1 LDRQD
6 RPEALVRPMNQES
19 IEAAFKEWWK
29 DSYGRLPAPH
39 AVMTHVAFGEHLLRL
54 LELMREA

>member
-1 LDRQD
+1 
-6 RPEALVRPMNQES
+6 MNQES

-29 DSYGRLPAPH
+29 DFYGRLPAPH

-54 LELMREA
+54 VELVREA

>member
-6 RPEALVRPMNQES
+6 WPEALVRPLNQES

>member
-1 LDRQD
+1 MDRQD